1 MIRKFDKSTD
11 LELLIAGEVEAY
23 TSSYPGSRVPL
34 NLVTNRIRSIE
45 SNRARCVV
53 LDEHGPKGYAVAS
66 RHIVTDRIEIYV
78 ESIYIDPASRG
89 SGKVELLLNS
99 LLEKSAE
106 NTISLDVSVVNNTAV
121 DSYKTLGFR
130 VQRYRMTKHYPS
142 DSGK

>member
-23 TSSYPGSRVPL
+23 TSSYPGSNVPL

-53 LDEHGPKGYAVAS
+53 LDERGPKGYAVAS
-66 RHIVTDRIEIYV
+66 RHIVRDRIEIYV
-78 ESIYIDPASRG
+78 ESIYIDPESRG

-106 NTISLDVSVVNNTAV
+106 NTISLDVSVVNNSAV
-121 DSYKTLGFR
+121 DSYKTLGFKI
-130 VQRYRMTKHYPS
+130 QRYRMTKDYPS
-142 DSGK
+142 E